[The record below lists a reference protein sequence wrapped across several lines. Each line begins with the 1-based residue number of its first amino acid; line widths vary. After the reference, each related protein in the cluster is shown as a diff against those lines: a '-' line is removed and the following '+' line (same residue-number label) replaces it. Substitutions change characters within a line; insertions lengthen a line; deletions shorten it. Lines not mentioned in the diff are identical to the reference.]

1 MSTFTFN
8 FYLDTRTKLK
18 SGLHNIRVNLFDQ
31 KEKESLA
38 LTIKKVDG
46 QEVSA
51 SPDDWDKIWT
61 NRHRKNEFGEIV
73 GETTVYGR
81 RLLIRTILKEKHDI
95 LSEIIERENVLDNND
110 VKKAFYNYEEPQR
123 FIDDVYLGFEEKIKE
138 LKDNDQYKTVKVY
151 ETTLQAIYQHNSGT
165 GFRYSDVTLEWL
177 RKFEKKRRQGVSVN
191 SLSIDMRNLR
201 HIVKRA
207 AEQSPILF
215 RIYPFG
221 AGKNKYSIPSGSGK
235 NVSVSAEDIQKI
247 IDLETNDLYMQM
259 GRDYWIF
266 SYFNRG
272 MNLKDIALLKKGQ
285 TEFIRSKTEF
295 TAKKIVPIKL
305 TSNKILDEIVA
316 RHSGTGKYLF
326 DIIDDHDDAA
336 TVQNKIGKK
345 ISSINRQIKKMAK
358 VLEIDPGLSFVWGR
372 HSYTTNVHKAGV
384 DIKAISETLGH
395 TSLKTTEN
403 YIDSLQDENQ
413 SKIDEALGIYQQG
426 EKDKNR

>member
-51 SPDDWDKIWT
+51 SPEDWNKIWV
-61 NRHRKNEFGEIV
+61 NRYRKNEFNEIV

-81 RLLIRTILKEKHDI
+81 RQIIRTILKEKHDI
-95 LSEIIERENVLDNND
+95 LTEIIERENIWDNTD
-110 VKKAFYNYEEPQR
+110 VKKAFYNYIEPVK
-123 FIDDVYLGFEEKIKE
+123 FVDNVYSGFEEKIKE
-138 LKDNDQYKTVKVY
+138 LNDNDQIKTAISY
-151 ETTLQAIYQHNSGT
+151 QNSLSAIYGHNVGLP
-165 GFRYSDVTLEWL
+165 FRYSDVSVQWL
-177 RKFEKKRRQGVSVN
+177 IKFEKKRRESVSVD

-207 AEQSPILF
+207 TEHSPVLL
-215 RIYPFG
+215 RVYPFG
-221 AGKNKYSIPSGSGK
+221 AGKNKYSIPSGTGK
-235 NVSVSAEDIQKI
+235 NISVSNDDIQKI
-247 IDLETNDLYMQM
+247 IDLKTKDQYLQM
-259 GRDYWIF
+259 GRDYFVF
-266 SYFNRG
+266 SYLNRG

-305 TSNKILDEIVA
+305 TSNRILDEIVS

-336 TVQNKIGKK
+336 TRQKKIDNK
-345 ISSINRQIKKMAK
+345 ISSVNKQIKKLAK
-358 VLEIDPGLSFVWGR
+358 VLDIDKGLSFVWGR

-413 SKIDEALGIYQQG
+413 NKIDEALGLIN
-426 EKDKNR
+426 KN

>member
-1 MSTFTFN
+1 MEAKFTFK
-8 FYLDTRTKLK
+8 FRLDGRRQFEDGTYPIKVNVHNLATNTNRDYSFTDKYNKLNATKK
-18 SGLHNIRVNLFDQ
+18 DF
-31 KEKESLA
+31 ESL
-38 LTIKKVDG
+38 
-46 QEVSA
+46 
-51 SPDDWDKIWT
+51 WT
-61 NRHRKNEFGEIV
+61 NRFKYNNFNEV
-73 GETTVYGR
+73 LGETTVHGR
-81 RLLIRTILKEKHDI
+81 KLEIRTALKIAADKF
-95 LSEIIERENVLDNND
+95 SEIVTRKDIQTCRD
-110 VKKAFYNYEEPQR
+110 VVEAYKSYVDSTPQ
-123 FIDDVYLGFEEKIKE
+123 FVDDVYKGFEEKIKE
-138 LKDNDQYKTVKVY
+138 LKDNDQYKTVSVY

-177 RKFEKKRRQGVSVN
+177 RKFEKKRRQGVTVN

-207 AEQSPILF
+207 AEQSPYLSEV
-215 RIYPFG
+215 YPFG
-221 AGKNKYSIPSGSGK
+221 AAKNKYSIPSGSGK
-235 NVSVSAEDIQKI
+235 NVSFSAEDIQKI
-247 IDLETNDLYMQM
+247 IDLKTNDLYMQM

-305 TSNKILDEIVA
+305 TSNEILDEIVS

-336 TVQNKIGKK
+336 TIQNKIGKK
-345 ISSINRQIKKMAK
+345 ISSIHRQLKKMAK

-413 SKIDEALGIYQQG
+413 NKIDEALGI
-426 EKDKNR
+426 

>member
-1 MSTFTFN
+1 MEAKFTFK
-8 FYLDTRTKLK
+8 FRLDGRRQFEDGTYPIKVNVHNLATNTNRDYSFTDKYNKLNATKK
-18 SGLHNIRVNLFDQ
+18 DF
-31 KEKESLA
+31 ESL
-38 LTIKKVDG
+38 
-46 QEVSA
+46 
-51 SPDDWDKIWT
+51 WT
-61 NRHRKNEFGEIV
+61 NRFKYNNFNEV
-73 GETTVYGR
+73 LGETTVHGR
-81 RLLIRTILKEKHDI
+81 KLEIRTALKIAADKF
-95 LSEIIERENVLDNND
+95 SEIVTRKDIQTCKD
-110 VKKAFYNYEEPQR
+110 VVEAYKSYVDSTPHFSE
-123 FIDDVYLGFEEKIKE
+123 DVYKGFEEKIKD
-138 LKDNDQYKTVKVY
+138 LKDNDQIKTAKSY
-151 ETTLQAIYQHNSGT
+151 QNTLNAIYRHNSGT

-177 RKFEKKRRQGVSVN
+177 KKYEKKRRKTVSVD
-191 SLSIDMRNLR
+191 SLAIDMRNLR
-201 HIVKRA
+201 HIVKKA
-207 AEQSPILF
+207 AEQSPVLL
-215 RIYPFG
+215 RVYPFG

-235 NVSVSAEDIQKI
+235 NISVSAEEIQKI

-259 GRDYWIF
+259 GRDYFVF
-266 SYFNRG
+266 SYLNRG

-305 TSNKILDEIVA
+305 TSNEILDKIVS

-336 TVQNKIGKK
+336 AIQNKIDKK
-345 ISSINRQIKKMAK
+345 TSSVHKQIKKMAK

-413 SKIDEALGIYQQG
+413 SKIDEALGILSTDN
-426 EKDKNR
+426 KH